1 MDHSSDQQQLI
12 DLRREFHRN
21 PEIGWAE
28 FVTTA
33 RIVGVL
39 REYGFEVL
47 LGAQAIAL
55 DQALGRDPDVVAAGL
70 AHARAHGVD
79 AALLD
84 EMCELPGCVGL
95 WRTPRPGPVV
105 ALRFDIDCVPVQES
119 ARPEHPPSA
128 LGFASQRPGLMHACG
143 HDGHTAIGLVL
154 ARWIAQNAD
163 QLRGTIKLL
172 FQPAEEG
179 VRGAAAMAAAGVVD
193 DVEVFLGAHL
203 AMMAATGEIV
213 TAPKGFLCTTKLDLR
228 FRGKSAHA
236 GVEPHLGRN
245 ALTAACHA
253 VTQLMGIPR
262 HGSGMT
268 RINVGELHAGE
279 GRNSIPVAAKLSLEV
294 RGETEAINAY
304 MAEQVRQIAEGVSK
318 SFDVAFEVDKVGEA
332 TDLTNDAE
340 LVELIGEVARETP
353 GVHSVVRE
361 ANFGGSE
368 DATILARRVQSR
380 GGKAAY
386 FVIGSARPAGHH
398 QSEFDIDEASLPV
411 GLDLFKGLLLRLS
424 GGD

>member
-1 MDHSSDQQQLI
+1 MDHSNDQQALI

-28 FVTTA
+28 FMTTA
-33 RIVGVL
+33 RIVSVL

-55 DQALGRDPDVVAAGL
+55 EEALGRDPEVVAAGL

-79 AALLD
+79 ATLLD
-84 EMCELPGCVGL
+84 EMRELPGCVGI
-95 WRTPRPGPVV
+95 WRTQRPGPVV

-119 ARPEHPPSA
+119 ARPEHKPAA

-154 ARWIAQNAD
+154 ARWIADNAD
-163 QLRGTIKLL
+163 RLRGTVKLL

-193 DVEVFLGAHL
+193 DVDIFLGAHL

-213 TAPKGFLCTTKLDLR
+213 TAPQGFLCTTKLDLR

-245 ALTAACHA
+245 ALVAACHT

-262 HGSGMT
+262 HGGGMT

-304 MAEQVRQIAEGVSK
+304 MAGQVRQIAEGIAQ
-318 SFDVAFEVDKVGEA
+318 SFAVAFEIDKVGEA
-332 TDLTNDAE
+332 TDLTSDGE
-340 LVELIGEVARETP
+340 LVELVAAVARQTP
-353 GVHSVVRE
+353 GIRSVMRE

-386 FVIGSARPAGHH
+386 FVIGSARPSGHH
-398 QSEFDIDEASLPV
+398 QGEFDIDEASLPI

-424 GGD
+424 A